1 MALRCSLLLCL
12 AMILP
17 AAAQNSPP
25 LTGMPCLRTGNVS
38 DYHALPGRRALVV
51 IDKQRKQYRLDFAA
65 VCESLQPNA
74 NLGFFTFNPSQY
86 ACMARGDSVYSSNDV
101 GANRLC
107 RIQAIEYFNEEPPS
121 PPPPEPASKGRAR
134 G

>member
-1 MALRCSLLLCL
+1 MALRVILFLSL

-25 LTGMPCLRTGNVS
+25 LTGMPCLQTGNVAE
-38 DYHALPGRRALVV
+38 YHALAGRRMLVV
-51 IDKQRKQYRLDFAA
+51 IDKQGKQYRLDFAA

-74 NLGFFTFNPSQY
+74 NLGFSTFNPSQY

-107 RIQAIEYFNEEPPS
+107 RIQGIGYFNEEPPA
-121 PPPPEPASKGRAR
+121 PPPPEPASSGRGR